1 MLANAG
7 FLPTEVVGLG
17 GCNAVSRAASLFSF
31 LPPVPAERV
40 TLASLVYSTGG
51 DVAVLGA
58 RTVGFG
64 LVVGFVTEP
73 VPPGNPSF
81 AGAVAAVLRASDIVA
96 RALWGFSGDRR

>member
-31 LPPVPAERV
+31 LPPVPAKRV

-58 RTVGFG
+58 RTVGFR
-64 LVVGFVTEP
+64 LVVRFVTEP
-73 VPPGNPSF
+73 
-81 AGAVAAVLRASDIVA
+81 GAVAAVLHASDIVA
-96 RALWGFSGDRR
+96 RTLWGFSGDRR